1 MNKPCRETGL
11 IFLFASEQKKY
22 QGLIKVQLQFL
33 ENGIKKEAEFS
44 LSNIVLIKVVIL
56 IFRGI

>member
-1 MNKPCRETGL
+1 M
-11 IFLFASEQKKY
+11 
-22 QGLIKVQLQFL
+22 IKVQLQLL